1 MYINTFWKIIL
12 KSIGLWLLM
21 QCVWIIPQF
30 TAVLHF
36 DQGILDWDSLFMVW
50 AIALGSLIIYLF
62 VTRIFLFQTDSLVRR
77 LKLDQNF
84 KEDRLDIQT
93 PPSTIL
99 TCIVTI
105 LGGCYFVQSFP
116 SFINAVYEFLKQ
128 KELFKD
134 YLDSGWMIYYFCAS
148 GIGFWVITNAQKI
161 SNYIWKNASNE

>member
-84 KEDRLDIQT
+84 KEDRIDIQT
-93 PPSTIL
+93 PPQLFSPVL
-99 TCIVTI
+99 
-105 LGGCYFVQSFP
+105 LQS
-116 SFINAVYEFLKQ
+116 
-128 KELFKD
+128 
-134 YLDSGWMIYYFCAS
+134 
-148 GIGFWVITNAQKI
+148 
-161 SNYIWKNASNE
+161 